1 MKPVASQNLD
11 QDQANLVTAAIAAL
25 DTTYNPYSGY
35 SVGAAVRTQTGKV
48 FSASNVENA
57 AYGSTICAERMA
69 IGKANSHG
77 ERHIVALA
85 VSSRPDTPNKKH
97 DTVGPCGGCRQV
109 IYEMSQISRCDIE
122 IILAAAD
129 KTRIFVTTIEELLPF
144 AFGPK
149 QLQIDISKF
158 R

>member
-1 MKPVASQNLD
+1 MKPVPSQNLT
-11 QDQANLVTAAIAAL
+11 QDQANLVAAAIAAL

-57 AYGSTICAERMA
+57 AYGSSICAERMA
-69 IGKANSHG
+69 ISKANSHR

-85 VSSRPDTPNKKH
+85 VSSRPDIPNKRH
-97 DTVGPCGGCRQV
+97 DTAAPCGSCRQV
-109 IYEMSQISRCDIE
+109 IYEMSQVSRCDIE
-122 IILAAAD
+122 IILSDAD
-129 KTRIFVTTIEELLPF
+129 KTRVFLTTIEELLPF